1 MLSPSKYQH
10 IILKAMLIKGNK
22 NFVCWGKEEGMGI
35 ESLYPYMRNYKAT
48 LSPLVL
54 KPLPHVDGEI

>member
-35 ESLYPYMRNYKAT
+35 ESLYAE
-48 LSPLVL
+48 L
-54 KPLPHVDGEI
+54 